1 MVLRDGAQ
9 LPCVVSVSE
18 GTEVGQ
24 LLRAEKFDLEGTPDL
39 HASSWLNTPIPLML
53 PLEDKQVIFVREQL
67 QLWNQCPF
75 TDSAAVC
82 RPDLSLPSPR
92 IEALYRQQ
100 AWVARDEM
108 EYYLSATSFDHMATA
123 FPPACYH
130 NEIAVKDEAHHWLSL
145 ILDSIAEGQKW
156 CSAAIV
162 NGHWIPLVLHKQAA
176 TITMYT
182 TPEGTCFLETVE
194 TLVQDNSMTFSAKQ
208 SVLPQSF
215 PADCGFQSF
224 AWIIAILSG
233 LEVQALSC
241 RQAAKWRQLFANEL
255 LRHETAWH
263 IAHHLDLGGA
273 RPDNGEVHQLTE
285 LLTTHGVWPE
295 RSQER
300 AAQIVAK
307 ISPAILANILASP
320 RPWQDLKAAANNM
333 KPQLRLIMADELNA
347 QIANRTSQRKY
358 GRKSDRQTARK
369 PDATKEVP
377 SVQASELQVP
387 HGVFRQQDG
396 TVLSSLHVNEVGPQA
411 SGVLLLDQE
420 DCEATLRL
428 PQPVS
433 KGGLAVIV
441 LATKHNANMH
451 QMPLIRFPAMCL
463 STQEPLITAGYM
475 YQLGSQQV
483 VRHDPPTKLAVEEQP
498 TEVVRCVVFRDQAMP
513 LWDSMLLQPVKHIFQ
528 AEPLLT
534 PTPGEDS
541 VVIDVWD
548 RQWVTKKYEK
558 VRPTNADMFLCSIR
572 MQASQAETLLTK
584 SGQNGVYWEPRSHC
598 GRYPNDSYHV
608 TWLQK
613 MTLQDAKYAQQTSP
627 QTTTLVRH
635 GDRYGLRSDTMVAQ
649 EIHSK
654 HRPDTPLLLGQNKLL
669 FTVGPLPYSTTKTA
683 LMKILKA
690 WDWDARPLQP
700 KGRAPDGSGITWI
713 VQAVEP
719 PTHLVYALQHGDV
732 LVAHVQDAKPQA
744 KPEPFAIIASKK
756 TIDHLQSADPWL
768 HDDPWRKGPAPN
780 SGQPAKQ
787 QPSSHVSP
795 TAMQLDKLEA
805 SLESKIIR
813 KLTKQD
819 GDVAME
825 TNAMDSRI
833 SQLEH
838 QFQQLQA
845 MQSGTDAKVSQ
856 LQQHV
861 EQQNKCLGE
870 QLDTR
875 LAEHMDRIEQL
886 LCKRGRHE

>member
-1 MVLRDGAQ
+1 M
-9 LPCVVSVSE
+9 
-18 GTEVGQ
+18 
-24 LLRAEKFDLEGTPDL
+24 
-39 HASSWLNTPIPLML
+39 
-53 PLEDKQVIFVREQL
+53 
-67 QLWNQCPF
+67 
-75 TDSAAVC
+75 
-82 RPDLSLPSPR
+82 
-92 IEALYRQQ
+92 
-100 AWVARDEM
+100 
-108 EYYLSATSFDHMATA
+108 
-123 FPPACYH
+123 
-130 NEIAVKDEAHHWLSL
+130 
-145 ILDSIAEGQKW
+145 
-156 CSAAIV
+156 
-162 NGHWIPLVLHKQAA
+162 
-176 TITMYT
+176 T
-182 TPEGTCFLETVE
+182 TPEGACFLETVE

-744 KPEPFAIIASKK
+744 KPEPFAIIALQK
-756 TIDHLQSADPWL
+756 DH
-768 HDDPWRKGPAPN
+768 
-780 SGQPAKQ
+780 
-787 QPSSHVSP
+787 
-795 TAMQLDKLEA
+795 
-805 SLESKIIR
+805 
-813 KLTKQD
+813 
-819 GDVAME
+819 
-825 TNAMDSRI
+825 
-833 SQLEH
+833 
-838 QFQQLQA
+838 
-845 MQSGTDAKVSQ
+845 
-856 LQQHV
+856 
-861 EQQNKCLGE
+861 
-870 QLDTR
+870 
-875 LAEHMDRIEQL
+875 
-886 LCKRGRHE
+886 